1 MKRPQ
6 IQLLASF
13 LMTLVAFSSE
23 SVASSGTWDE
33 IVNDDGVQVW
43 RKKIAGSPFV
53 AFRGETLVDASIKK
67 VLAVL
72 NDQDNKTSWM
82 HRCVA
87 NYAIEYKKLGQVIIY
102 NRTGS
107 NFPLVADRDV
117 VVETNLTY
125 DTENGVIDIVAVDT
139 THKNGPPIDGVVRMK
154 KLRLNWRLT
163 FVSKEKTL
171 VRYEVQTDPGG
182 AIPAWVVNLVSKGVP
197 KKTLAGL
204 KRQVLLPYEKSLSYV
219 DASFDWSKVGL

>member
-1 MKRPQ
+1 M
-6 IQLLASF
+6 A
-13 LMTLVAFSSE
+13 LVTNSTSA
-23 SVASSGTWDE
+23 VATGAWNEILDE
-33 IVNDDGVQVW
+33 DGIKVW
-43 RKKIAGSPFV
+43 RKKIEGSPYV
-53 AFRGETLVDASIKK
+53 AFRGETTVDASIKK

-125 DTENGVIDIVAVDT
+125 DTDNGVIDIVAVDT
-139 THKNGPPIDGVVRMK
+139 THKNGPLIDGVVRMK

-163 FVSKEKTL
+163 FVSTTKTL

-197 KKTLAGL
+197 QKTLGAL
-204 KRQVLLPYEKSLSYV
+204 RKQVLLPYKKSLAYV

>member
-6 IQLLASF
+6 IQFVASF
-13 LMTLVAFSSE
+13 VMTFMTVT
-23 SVASSGTWDE
+23 SVSAAASGSWEE
-33 IVNDDGVQVW
+33 IVNDDGVKVW
-43 RKKIAGSPFV
+43 RKKFEGSPFV
-53 AFRGETLVDASIKK
+53 AFRGETLVDVSIKK

-72 NDQDNKTSWM
+72 NDQDKKTSWM

-125 DTENGVIDIVAVDT
+125 DTKNGVIDIVAVDT
-139 THKNGPPIDGVVRMK
+139 THKDGPPIDGVVRMK

-163 FVSKEKTL
+163 FVSKNKTL

-182 AIPAWVVNLVSKGVP
+182 ALPAWVVNLVSRGVP

-204 KRQVLLPYEKSLSYV
+204 KKQVLLPYEKSMRFV

>member
-1 MKRPQ
+1 MKVLKIPARSS
-6 IQLLASF
+6 LL
-13 LMTLVAFSSE
+13 LTLAMFSSV
-23 SVASSGTWDE
+23 SVASAGSWKE
-33 IVNDDGVQVW
+33 IVDDDGIKVW
-43 RKKIAGSPFV
+43 RKKVEGSPFV
-53 AFRGETLVDASIKK
+53 AFRGETTVDASIKK

-72 NDQDNKTSWM
+72 NDQDKKTSWM

-117 VVETNLTY
+117 VVETKLTY
-125 DTENGVIDIVAVDT
+125 DTDNGVIDIIAVDT
-139 THKNGPPIDGVVRMK
+139 THKNGPLIEGVVRMK

-163 FVSKEKTL
+163 FISKKKTL

-182 AIPAWVVNLVSKGVP
+182 ALPAWVVNLVSKGVP
-197 KKTLAGL
+197 QKTLGAL
-204 KRQVLLPYEKSLSYV
+204 RKQVLLPYEKSLAYV

>member
-1 MKRPQ
+1 MKRPH
-6 IQLLASF
+6 IQLVASF
-13 LMTLVAFSSE
+13 VMTLMTFSSL
-23 SVASSGTWDE
+23 STASSGTWDK
-33 IVNDDGVQVW
+33 IVDDDGVKVW
-43 RKKIAGSPFV
+43 RKKIEGSPFV

-72 NDQDNKTSWM
+72 NDQDNKTAWM

-139 THKNGPPIDGVVRMK
+139 THKNGPPIEGVIRMK

-182 AIPAWVVNLVSKGVP
+182 AIPAWIVNLVSKGVP
-197 KKTLAGL
+197 KNTLAGL